1 MTVLEK
7 ENMELTM
14 FTYESLVQRQFNAVT
29 ALRAEIEGLMR
40 LGDIQASD
48 RGDSIVFVGRLN
60 NSGEDTYHLVRDRF
74 RRLGYTAL
82 LRHENGED
90 IIVAQKGVSI
100 FTRSNPLINIFLLL
114 ATIVTTTFVGAGFAG
129 VDIVSAFQSAVNTGQ
144 FLPLLSA
151 LGAGA
156 SFSATLLLILGVH
169 EMGHYIAARL
179 HNVHV
184 TLPYFIPVP
193 FGLGTFGAF
202 IQLKSPVENRKSL
215 FDVGLAG
222 PVAGFLVALPLMII
236 GLMASEVVPP
246 AVGIGGRLGQSILL
260 GWLVDLIQPH
270 AAGYAVTLNPV
281 AIAAWFGMLVTGFN
295 LLPMGQLDGGHVAYA
310 VLGKAARPLAY
321 LTFGG
326 LILAGFSLWSGW
338 LTWAFFAFITGLR
351 HAEPLNDITPLD
363 PARKFVG
370 LLTLVWF
377 FLIIT
382 PRPF

>member
-1 MTVLEK
+1 
-7 ENMELTM
+7 M
-14 FTYESLVQRQFNAVT
+14 FTYESLVQRQYNIVA

-40 LGDIQASD
+40 LGDIQASS
-48 RGDSIVFVGRLN
+48 RGESVVFVGRLQTN
-60 NSGEDTYHLVRDRF
+60 AEDTYRLARDRF
-74 RRLGYTAL
+74 RKLGYTAM

-129 VDIVSAFQSAVNTGQ
+129 VDILSTFQSALNTGQ
-144 FLPLLSA
+144 FLPLLPA

-184 TLPYFIPVP
+184 TWPYFIPVP

-202 IQLKSPVENRKSL
+202 IQLKSPVENRKAL

-236 GLMASEVVPP
+236 GLMASEVVP

-270 AAGYAVTLNPV
+270 AAGDAVALNPV

-295 LLPMGQLDGGHVAYA
+295 LLPIGQLDGGHVAYSM
-310 VLGKAARPLAY
+310 LGKAARPLAY
-321 LTFGG
+321 LTISG
-326 LILAGFSLWSGW
+326 LILAGFTLWSGW
-338 LTWAFFAFITGLR
+338 WTWAFFVFITGLR

-363 PARKFVG
+363 PARKFVS
-370 LLTLVWF
+370 LLTLIWF

-382 PRPF
+382 PKPF

>member
-1 MTVLEK
+1 
-7 ENMELTM
+7 M
-14 FTYESLVQRQFNAVT
+14 FTYESLVQRQFDVVA

-48 RGDSIVFVGRLN
+48 RGESVVFVGRLQTN
-60 NSGEDTYHLVRDRF
+60 AEDTYRLARDRF
-74 RRLGYTAL
+74 RKLGYTAI

-100 FTRSNPLINIFLLL
+100 FTPSNPIINVLLLL
-114 ATIVTTTFVGAGFAG
+114 ATIITTTFAGAGFAG
-129 VDIVSAFQSAVNTGQ
+129 VNIVPAFQAAMSTGQ
-144 FLPLLSA
+144 FGPLLSA

-202 IQLKSPVENRKSL
+202 IQLKSPVESRKSL

-222 PVAGFLVALPLMII
+222 PVAGFIVALPLMIV
-236 GLMASEVVPP
+236 GLMASEVVP
-246 AVGIGGRLGQSILL
+246 AVGVGGRLGQSILL
-260 GWLVDLIQPH
+260 SWLLNLIQPH
-270 AAGYAVTLNPV
+270 AAGYAVALNPV

-321 LTFGG
+321 LTFAG
-326 LILAGFSLWSGW
+326 LILAGFRLWSGW
-338 LTWAFFAFITGLR
+338 WTWAFLAFITGLR

-370 LLTLVWF
+370 LLTLIWF

>member
-1 MTVLEK
+1 MTKTTEP
-7 ENMELTM
+7 TM
-14 FTYESLVQRQFNAVT
+14 FTYESLLQRQFDVVT
-29 ALRAEIEGLMR
+29 DLRAEIEGLMR

-48 RGDSIVFVGRLN
+48 RGESVVFVGRLQTTA
-60 NSGEDTYHLVRDRF
+60 EDTYRLVRDRF
-74 RRLGYTAL
+74 RKLGYTAL

-100 FTRSNPLINIFLLL
+100 FTRSNPIINVLLLL
-114 ATIVTTTFVGAGFAG
+114 ATILTTTFAGAGLAG
-129 VDIVSAFQSAVNTGQ
+129 VNIISAWRLALNSGQ
-144 FLPLLSA
+144 VLPLLSA
-151 LGAGA
+151 LGTGA
-156 SFSATLLLILGVH
+156 SFAATLLLILGVH

-202 IQLKSPVENRKSL
+202 IQLKSPVESRKSL

-236 GLMASEVVPP
+236 GLLASQVVP
-246 AVGIGGRLGQSILL
+246 AVGVGGRLGQSILL
-260 GWLVDLIQPH
+260 RWLIDLIQPH
-270 AAGYAVTLNPV
+270 AAGYAVALNPV

-295 LLPMGQLDGGHVAYA
+295 LLPMGQLDGGHVAYS

-326 LILAGFSLWSGW
+326 LILAGFTLWPGW
-338 LTWAFFAFITGLR
+338 WTWAFLAFITGLR

-370 LLTLVWF
+370 LLTLIWF

-382 PRPF
+382 PKPF

>member
-1 MTVLEK
+1 MNKTTEPA
-7 ENMELTM
+7 M
-14 FTYESLVQRQFNAVT
+14 FTYESLLQRQFDIVS

-40 LGDIQASD
+40 LGDIQTSG
-48 RGDSIVFVGRLN
+48 RGESVVFVGRLQTN
-60 NSGEDTYHLVRDRF
+60 AEDTYRLARDRF

-114 ATIVTTTFVGAGFAG
+114 ATIVTTTFVGASFAG
-129 VDIVSAFQSAVNTGQ
+129 VNILSVFQPALNTGQ
-144 FLPLLSA
+144 YLPLLSA

-169 EMGHYIAARL
+169 EMGHYIAARM
-179 HNVHV
+179 HHVHV

-202 IQLKSPVENRKSL
+202 IQLKSPVENRRAL

-222 PVAGFLVALPLMII
+222 PVAGFLVALPLMIA
-236 GLMASEVVPP
+236 GLMASEVVP
-246 AVGIGGRLGQSILL
+246 AVGIGGQLGQSILL
-260 GWLVDLIQPH
+260 GWLVDLFQPH
-270 AAGYAVTLNPV
+270 AAGYAVALNPV

-326 LILAGFSLWSGW
+326 LVLAGFTLWSGW
-338 LTWAFFAFITGLR
+338 WTWAFFVFITGLR
-351 HAEPLNDITPLD
+351 HAEPLNDVTPLD

-370 LLTLVWF
+370 LLTLIWF